1 MAQQESTHS
10 LAIQWHAAARDVKEQ
25 VRQQCILRH
34 VVLYVP
40 TLNAGGAERA
50 ALNLL
55 EALPS
60 SDLRV
65 TLLLNRREGPL
76 QATLPANAA
85 VVSLD
90 AHRTLAAIPRLASF
104 LRRERPDVLISYLEF
119 NNIAAILANRMAGRP
134 TRIIV
139 SHHVTMSSFDRGSSL
154 KHRLVPLLYRMTLP
168 AADHVIAVSRGV
180 AAGMPRALGKRSL
193 LSVIENPIVHSRYRE
208 LASVSLAHPWFGDN
222 QPPVILGVGRLVP
235 QKNFSLLIDAF
246 SLVAGRR
253 PARLVLLGE
262 GPLRGQLLGQIG
274 RLGLDQCAT
283 ILPVDPNPWPYMK
296 GARVVVL
303 SSLYEGFGNVLVEA
317 MAVGTPVVSVD
328 CPDGPAEI
336 LERGKWGRLV
346 PAQDAA
352 ALAAAIAST
361 LDDPGDAEA
370 RQVRALDFS
379 APVIAARYRGLIDAL
394 APARDL
400 RASG

>member
-1 MAQQESTHS
+1 MAQPESTHS
-10 LAIQWHAAARDVKEQ
+10 LAPRWRAAVPDVEQ
-25 VRQQCILRH
+25 GIKWPRASRH

-40 TLNAGGAERA
+40 TLHAGGAERA

-90 AHRTLAAIPRLASF
+90 AHRTLAALPRLASF
-104 LRRERPDVLISYLEF
+104 LRRERPDVLIAYLEF
-119 NNIAAILANRMAGRP
+119 NNIVAILANRMAGRP
-134 TRIIV
+134 TRIIA
-139 SHHVTMSSFDRGSSL
+139 SHHVTMSSFDRGISL

-180 AAGMPRALGKRSL
+180 AAGMPRALGKRNL
-193 LSVIENPIVHSRYRE
+193 LSVIENPIVRLRYRE
-208 LASVSLAHPWFGDN
+208 MASAPLAHPWFADN

-246 SLVAGRR
+246 SLVAQRR

-262 GPLRGQLLGQIG
+262 GPLRGQLLAQIS

-283 ILPVDPNPWPYMK
+283 IVPVDPNPWPYMK
-296 GARVVVL
+296 RARVVVL

-346 PAQDAA
+346 PAQDVA
-352 ALAAAIAST
+352 ALAAAVVSS
-361 LDDPGDAEA
+361 LDDPGDAEGRQA
-370 RQVRALDFS
+370 RAMDFS
-379 APVIAARYRGLIDAL
+379 ASVIAARYRRLIDSL
-394 APARDL
+394 ERPREQ
-400 RASG
+400 RASA